1 MVAAT
6 SAVGATPPGVAMTT
20 RTEPEIQPLTLEE
33 ERQLLRWQRE
43 LLRYLHRLTG
53 DADLAEDIVQETLF
67 RYLRIRTDR
76 ELENPRAW
84 LFRVATNLVRDG
96 ARRVETARRLTPEP
110 ETETTVTPET
120 DLDRRETIRQV
131 RAALERIPY
140 RDRELLL
147 MRESGF
153 KYWEIAEVI
162 GVKPESVS
170 TLARRAL
177 AKFEAA
183 YRAEFRE

>member
-1 MVAAT
+1 MDEK
-6 SAVGATPPGVAMTT
+6 S
-20 RTEPEIQPLTLEE
+20 
-33 ERQLLRWQRE
+33 LLRWQRE
-43 LLRYLHRLTG
+43 LLRYVHRLTG
-53 DADLAEDIVQETLF
+53 DVDLAEDVAQEAI
-67 RYLRIRTDR
+67 LRLLRLREER
-76 ELENPRAW
+76 ELDNPRAW

-96 ARRVETARRLTPEP
+96 ARRAETAKRLTPTP
-110 ETETTVTPET
+110 ETETHVTPESEWE
-120 DLDRRETIRQV
+120 RHETIRRV
-131 RAALERIPY
+131 RAALDRIPF

-153 KYWEIAEVI
+153 KYWEIADVI

-183 YRAEFRE
+183 YRAEFRDEASH